1 MTVHQKLGMLLKKNG
16 RIDST
21 PTILTLTLC
30 TPFKF
35 KSSFRL
41 SIISQFFFT
50 DVLNATRNLASN
62 GLRGY
67 ATTLASAFA
76 PIATG
81 TPWLKLQ
88 PELFT
93 IGTFHPDLCHKQPN
107 NICF

>member
-1 MTVHQKLGMLLKKNG
+1 MSDEILDDRNGSNTQKN
-16 RIDST
+16 
-21 PTILTLTLC
+21 
-30 TPFKF
+30 
-35 KSSFRL
+35 RL
-41 SIISQFFFT
+41 EINIKTNIFHFFT

>member
-1 MTVHQKLGMLLKKNG
+1 MSDEILDDRNGSNTQKN
-16 RIDST
+16 
-21 PTILTLTLC
+21 
-30 TPFKF
+30 
-35 KSSFRL
+35 RL
-41 SIISQFFFT
+41 EINIKTNISHFFT

-67 ATTLASAFA
+67 ATTQASAFA

>member
-1 MTVHQKLGMLLKKNG
+1 
-16 RIDST
+16 
-21 PTILTLTLC
+21 
-30 TPFKF
+30 
-35 KSSFRL
+35 L
-41 SIISQFFFT
+41 SIISQSFFT

-62 GLRGY
+62 GLQGY

-76 PIATG
+76 PIAIG

-93 IGTFHPDLCHKQPN
+93 IGIFHPDLCHKQPN